1 MTMNRVQK
9 LFDFCVTLRI
19 RNKKQRNIR
28 TRENVDVV
36 GHKLKTKK
44 KKPEIPSTQRGM
56 KSNVFLFMDAMRFL
70 LSIDDRRQNEQPK
83 KSFED
88 HEKKSKI
95 ELNRAEQI
103 ILRIVVIQRRLREFE
118 KFDLNDLKLE
128 A

>member
-1 MTMNRVQK
+1 MNRVQK

-19 RNKKQRNIR
+19 RKKNSA
-28 TRENVDVV
+28 TFEREKMSRCWTQVEDEE
-36 GHKLKTKK
+36 

-70 LSIDDRRQNEQPK
+70 LSIDDRRQNEQPE

-118 KFDLNDLKLE
+118 KFDLKLE